1 MVSRLPWNSQN
12 ESQRYYQGGNTTFFT
27 FKMHEKGP
35 ILGPKSKKM
44 EKKVQN
50 FEPRA
55 QPKFKKWTFG
65 RFCRW
70 RIGFYF

>member
-12 ESQRYYQGGNTTFFT
+12 EPQRYYQGGNTTFFT
-27 FKMHEKGP
+27 FKMNEKGP

-55 QPKFKKWTFG
+55 QPKSKKWTFG
-65 RFCRW
+65 
-70 RIGFYF
+70 